1 MEEHSMIVII
11 NVGDSITG
19 NFVIEYN
26 QVHYNIGFSSQ
37 TEPLWYKIGYPPF
50 NYIVGYDCET
60 RVKHMQAYL

>member
-26 QVHYNIGFSSQ
+26 QVHYNIGLLAK
-37 TEPLWYKIGYPPF
+37 PNP
-50 NYIVGYDCET
+50 YDI
-60 RVKHMQAYL
+60 KLDIHHSII